1 MNNHED
7 DNIVVL
13 CDEDGNNVEFEI
25 LDLVD
30 YEGEEYVILLSTE
43 GDGDEVVILKS
54 EEDENGEEDFYGV
67 EDDEVLEAVFNIFK
81 NRFSDEFDF
90 AE

>member
-30 YEGEEYVILLSTE
+30 Y
-43 GDGDEVVILKS
+43 
-54 EEDENGEEDFYGV
+54 
-67 EDDEVLEAVFNIFK
+67 
-81 NRFSDEFDF
+81 
-90 AE
+90 

>member
-1 MNNHED
+1 MNNYDD

-13 CDEDGNNVEFEI
+13 RDEDGNEIEFEI

-43 GDGDEVVILKS
+43 SDGDEVVILKS
-54 EEDENGEEDFYGV
+54 EEDENGEEDYYAV
-67 EDDEVLEAVFNIFK
+67 EDDAVLEAVFNLFK
-81 NRFSDEFDF
+81 SRFGDEYDF
-90 AE
+90 EE

>member
-1 MNNHED
+1 MNNHDD

-13 CDEDGNNVEFEI
+13 SDEEGNNIEFEI

-67 EDDEVLEAVFNIFK
+67 EDEAVLDAVFNIFK

>member
-1 MNNHED
+1 MDNYDD

-13 CDEDGNNVEFEI
+13 RDEDGNEIEFEI

-43 GDGDEVVILKS
+43 GDGDEVVILRS
-54 EEDENGEEDFYGV
+54 EEDDDGEEDYVAV
-67 EDDEVLEAVFNIFK
+67 EDDNVLEAVFNIFK
-81 NRFSDEFDF
+81 NRFGDEYDF
-90 AE
+90 EE